1 MPKLL
6 SAVIKQIVCL
16 PLYRLQISNIQVG
29 LHTQTST
36 YATSWW
42 WSKGSSKDLFCI
54 FMFLSTL
61 EELEQ
66 GLQPQERS
74 AHPSILIIR
83 SLSSGGRRA
92 REWRRRW
99 KASAQNGAA
108 WARLICVHSTAA
120 AAAAPRNQLHM
131 TSLGF
136 PKKIEIFSLI
146 LLALFAWVIGLST
159 LYQAACLPF
168 LPCCCCCCCCVV
180 ISCTWLLLLSMPKL
194 ASVIF
199 TSSIGVRSHFGDKFL
214 LTRGGWTTT
223 RFS

>member
-1 MPKLL
+1 M
-6 SAVIKQIVCL
+6 
-16 PLYRLQISNIQVG
+16 YNI
-29 LHTQTST
+29 
-36 YATSWW
+36 YIYIIYIIWW

-66 GLQPQERS
+66 GLQPKDRS

-120 AAAAPRNQLHM
+120 AAAAPHPAISCTWLLLDFIKKERN
-131 TSLGF
+131 
-136 PKKIEIFSLI
+136 IFSFFHWHFF
-146 LLALFAWVIGLST
+146 ALVIGLST
-159 LYQAACLPF
+159 LYQAACLPS
-168 LPCCCCCCCCVV
+168 P
-180 ISCTWLLLLSMPKL
+180 
-194 ASVIF
+194 
-199 TSSIGVRSHFGDKFL
+199 SSPAAVAAAVL
-214 LTRGGWTTT
+214 
-223 RFS
+223 